1 MSSIRNRFLIIG
13 TDEAAENELRDACD
27 SLGMASATVE
37 FAQGHR
43 RGLELAINRQPRVIL
58 IQATQDIDAAKR
70 LLGKLKE
77 SCPDSVCVATFS
89 RELFS
94 GGLGEEAFF
103 VQGMRAGFA
112 DFLRR
117 PIAAEELSGVL
128 ANANEKDVSAETHSQ
143 RGTVVA
149 MVSNKGG
156 VGKSTVAV
164 NLAAALARK
173 YPEDVLLIDTS
184 TQMGVCA
191 SMLGLE
197 PETTITDAA
206 RAADRLDATLLRQLS
221 LIHDSGLHVL
231 AAPTDA
237 LESVEITDER
247 MTRILTVARNSF
259 RNVIVDTFPLF
270 DRLVVSVLDY
280 VDAAYIVLDNSVPTV
295 VGCKQF
301 LGLLDQISFPTET
314 RRLVLNRFQK
324 SAGYPSR
331 KQVESQLGVPVD
343 YVLPSSNRVAAGTNI
358 GEPTMLRPG
367 LGNRWAGKMKQ
378 LTADVERMNVNMPA
392 AKKVAQRVVEP
403 IAAITTEIA
412 EDVIAEPQ
420 P

>member
-1 MSSIRNRFLIIG
+1 MSAIRNRFLIIG
-13 TDEAAENELRDACD
+13 TDEAVEGELRDACD
-27 SLGMASATVE
+27 SVGMASATVE

-43 RGLELAINRQPRVIL
+43 RGLELAISRQPRVIL
-58 IQATQDIDAAKR
+58 VQATQDLDAAKK
-70 LLGKLKE
+70 LLSSLRE
-77 SCPDSVCVATFS
+77 SCPDSICVATFS

-117 PIAAEELSGVL
+117 PIAAEELAGVL
-128 ANANEKDVSAETHSQ
+128 KNASTKDAPDVVRSR

-156 VGKSTVAV
+156 VGKSTAAV
-164 NLAAALARK
+164 NLAATLARK
-173 YPEDVLLIDTS
+173 YPEEVLLIDTS

-206 RAADRLDATLLRQLS
+206 RSVDRLDGVLLRELS
-221 LIHDSGLHVL
+221 LYHDSGLHVL

-259 RNVIVDTFPLF
+259 RHVVVDTFPLF

-301 LGLLDQISFPTET
+301 LGLLDQISFPAEA
-314 RRLVLNRFQK
+314 RRIVMNRFEK

-331 KQVESQLGVPVD
+331 KQVETQLGAPVD
-343 YVLPSSNRVAAGTNI
+343 YVLPSSKRVAAGTNI

-378 LTADVERMNVNMPA
+378 LAGDVDRLNTPDGAATSRASSSDRSNADTILAE
-392 AKKVAQRVVEP
+392 AQ
-403 IAAITTEIA
+403 A
-412 EDVIAEPQ
+412 
-420 P
+420 

>member
-1 MSSIRNRFLIIG
+1 LPSYRNRFLIIG
-13 TDEAAENELRDACD
+13 TDEAAQGELRDACD
-27 SLGMASATVE
+27 SLGMPSATVE

-43 RGLELAINRQPRVIL
+43 RGLELAISRQPGVIL
-58 IQATQDIDAAKR
+58 VQATQDLDAAKA
-70 LLGKLKE
+70 LLAKLKE
-77 SCPDSVCVATFS
+77 SCPESVCVATFS

-117 PIAAEELSGVL
+117 PVAAEELAGVL
-128 ANANEKDVSAETHSQ
+128 KNAADDDSAIATRAR

-156 VGKSTVAV
+156 VGKSTAAV
-164 NLAAALARK
+164 NLAAVLSTK
-173 YPEDVLLIDTS
+173 YPEEVLLVDTS

-206 RAADRLDATLLRQLS
+206 RATDRLDATLLRQLC

-231 AAPTDA
+231 AAPTDP

-259 RNVIVDTFPLF
+259 RHVVVDTFPLF

-301 LGLLDQISFPTET
+301 LGLLDQISFPVES
-314 RRLVLNRFQK
+314 RRIVLNRFEK

-331 KQVESQLGVPVD
+331 KQVETQLGVPID
-343 YVLPSSNRVAAGTNI
+343 YLLPSSNRVAAGTNI
-358 GEPTMLRPG
+358 GVPTMLRPG

-378 LTADVERMNVNMPA
+378 LAADVDRMYVTGATPGRSSGSQTNAATADSTDTLPA
-392 AKKVAQRVVEP
+392 VR
-403 IAAITTEIA
+403 
-412 EDVIAEPQ
+412 AEPQ
-420 P
+420 T